1 MDTEQLIAG
10 IRQKALENDYYSG
23 CAQAVLGALQDNLG
37 LGDTASFKAATILSG
52 GVARRGETC
61 GAMLGAL
68 MGLGLA
74 CGRERMEDTPA
85 YGAAMNEAQKVV
97 EDFKARLQAEFGF
110 SEGLTS
116 TLCRDIQ
123 SRVFGRPFNLE
134 DDEERA
140 LFLKSGG
147 HDSNGCPLVCAV
159 AAETAARHILA
170 LSGSTEGAG
179 SSRT

>member
-1 MDTEQLIAG
+1 MDTEQLIAD
-10 IRQKALENDYYSG
+10 IRQKALDNDYYSG

-37 LGDTASFKAATILSG
+37 LGNAASFKAATILSG

-61 GAMLGAL
+61 GAILGAL

-74 CGRERMEDTPA
+74 CGREKMEDTPA
-85 YGAAMNEAQKVV
+85 YGAAMNEAQGTI

-110 SEGLTS
+110 AEPLTS
-116 TLCRDIQ
+116 MLCRDIQ
-123 SRVFGRPFNLE
+123 SRVFGRSFNLA
-134 DDEERA
+134 DDDERA

-147 HDSNGCPLVCAV
+147 HDSNRCPLVCAI
-159 AAETAARHILA
+159 AAETAARRILM

-179 SSRT
+179 S